1 VKSILKLPSIW
12 FWGNLPMHMV
22 WEVTL
27 FHKLRE
33 LADGITFF
41 ELIVN
46 TDFFDNQ
53 DSIDQHN
60 PKLTFR
66 LIVLNY
72 AIFEVVIYNAAEPIK
87 EDYHAKFKYTPQ

>member
-1 VKSILKLPSIW
+1 
-12 FWGNLPMHMV
+12 MHMV

-41 ELIVN
+41 ELIIN

-53 DSIDQHN
+53 YSIDQHN

-72 AIFEVVIYNAAEPIK
+72 AIFEMIIYSAAEPIK

>member
-1 VKSILKLPSIW
+1 
-12 FWGNLPMHMV
+12 MHMV

-46 TDFFDNQ
+46 TDFFDNL

-72 AIFEVVIYNAAEPIK
+72 TIFEVVIYSAVESIK

>member
-1 VKSILKLPSIW
+1 
-12 FWGNLPMHMV
+12 MA

-41 ELIVN
+41 ELVVN
-46 TDFFDNQ
+46 TDFFGNL

-66 LIVLNY
+66 LIVLNHT
-72 AIFEVVIYNAAEPIK
+72 IFEVIIYNAAAPI
-87 EDYHAKFKYTPQ
+87 EQEYQAKFKYTLQ

>member
-1 VKSILKLPSIW
+1 
-12 FWGNLPMHMV
+12 MHMV

-33 LADGITFF
+33 LVDGITFF

-46 TDFFDNQ
+46 TDFFDNLY
-53 DSIDQHN
+53 SVDQHN

-72 AIFEVVIYNAAEPIK
+72 TIFEVVIYSAAESIK
-87 EDYHAKFKYTPQ
+87 EEYQTKFKYTLQ